1 MKNILTFIF
10 FISSF
15 CLNAQQTNKTELTDT
30 TKLVSLITN
39 FDEPKM
45 ACKDGYVINGY
56 IVNISF
62 DQAKKLDG
70 KKIKITGLYTI
81 IKGLENQPKE
91 YDLNGN
97 EIFMQGRLNDIKH
110 IESPIIEIIEK

>member
-1 MKNILTFIF
+1 MKNILTFIL

-15 CLNAQQTNKTELTDT
+15 CLFAQQAKEEVTDT
-30 TKLVSLITN
+30 SKVVTIIIK

-45 ACKDGYVINGY
+45 ACKDGYAINEY

-70 KKIKITGLYTI
+70 KKIEITGSYTI
-81 IKGLENQPKE
+81 VKGLENETKE

-97 EIFMQGRLNDIKH
+97 EIMMQGRLGDSKH
-110 IESPIIEIIEK
+110 IEMPVIKVIEK